1 MMEDLEELPFDEKL
15 VRTRELMTSLLE
27 KGSASKKN
35 TSNSLIAY
43 LKDEKPTNSP
53 KLNSSISRDNQ
64 SKVDII
70 KLISLFQTGNI
81 LNGINLTEK
90 GSLDRY
96 FDSIS
101 AQLPHMV
108 EDILLT
114 YRSFTRFYR
123 ARYTNVMKQYG
134 QLMNNFKFENYP
146 IELMIK
152 LVFIMFNMARYVNT
166 DPLSERYSIFKN
178 NEGLLRFTQTENTS
192 EYKTI
197 IGLIEAYRYH
207 FRTAKDATVDSS
219 NKDDYAYQL
228 IHMHGRQK
236 AREYTK
242 PILQLISGKDIDI
255 NNEKLNNRISQLKTD
270 IESDAA
276 PVKQKQDRNIAILD
290 KLQEDIVTFFK
301 NKDTTLYIVY
311 QEAPENLLKEGVR
324 IKQLNALQC
333 IMGNITDELVS
344 IPKLSEAEV
353 TIPKSIEYSSSK
365 RLDDII
371 AVKNQRQREVLYNLT
386 TKNTFADF
394 GITIKEPLQL
404 TQSLTQITSTL
415 LNAEYLNHKLKDI
428 NKKLKVD

>member
-1 MMEDLEELPFDEKL
+1 
-15 VRTRELMTSLLE
+15 
-27 KGSASKKN
+27 
-35 TSNSLIAY
+35 
-43 LKDEKPTNSP
+43 
-53 KLNSSISRDNQ
+53 
-64 SKVDII
+64 VDII

-152 LVFIMFNMARYVNT
+152 LVFIMFNMARYINT
-166 DPLSERYSIFKN
+166 DPLSERYNIFKN

-197 IGLIEAYRYH
+197 IGLIGAYRNH
-207 FRTAKDATVDSS
+207 FRTLKDTTVDIN
-219 NKDDYAYQL
+219 NKDDYGYQL

-242 PILQLISGKDIDI
+242 PILQLISGKDINI
-255 NNEKLNNRISQLKTD
+255 NEDTLNNRISQLKMD
-270 IESDAA
+270 VEREASVANKDKDKA
-276 PVKQKQDRNIAILD
+276 KDRKVAILD
-290 KLQEDIVTFFK
+290 KLQETILAFFK
-301 NKDTTLYIVY
+301 DKQNTLYIVY
-311 QEAPENLLKEGVR
+311 QEAPENLLKEGVH

-333 IMGNITDELVS
+333 ILGNITDELVS
-344 IPKLSEAEV
+344 VPKLSEAEV
-353 TIPKSIEYSSSK
+353 TIPKSIEDVSTT
-365 RLDDII
+365 LIHDITSI
-371 AVKNQRQREVLYNLT
+371 KMRREKEVLYNLT

-404 TQSLTQITSTL
+404 TQSLTQITATL